1 MLKAVMRISVF
12 QDVRSGYSFGPVS
25 VIKILGESVHEFQI
39 LGFQLIT
46 LGFVI
51 LGLIE

>member
-12 QDVRSGYSFGPVS
+12 QDVRSGYSFGPV
-25 VIKILGESVHEFQI
+25 IKILGESVHEFQI

-46 LGFVI
+46 LDF
-51 LGLIE
+51 